1 MIAII
6 PARSGSQGLKNKN
19 ILKLNGKP
27 LIGYTIKAALK
38 SKKISEVIVSTDSKK
53 IAKIAKSFG
62 ASVPFLRPKNL
73 ATSSSKSIDTYIYTI
88 DKIEKLSNKQI
99 KNFICLL
106 PTCPLRDSKDIDNSI
121 SLFNKKKA
129 DSVISVTDADYP
141 IEWNYLLGRNLI
153 LKKFVKNT
161 KETDNRQKFKPL
173 FIPNGSIYIFKKK
186 KIFQYKRFF
195 FKKTYGY
202 KMSKLK
208 SIDIDN
214 IDDFRYVS
222 YILKKKLYDK

>member
-19 ILKLNGKP
+19 ILKLNGKS
-27 LIGYTIKAALK
+27 LIGYTIEAALK
-38 SKKISEVIVSTDSKK
+38 SKKISKVIVSTNSEK

-73 ATSSSKSIDTYIYTI
+73 ATSKSKSIDTYIYTI
-88 DKIEKLSNKQI
+88 NKIEEQTNKHI
-99 KNFICLL
+99 NSFICLL
-106 PTCPLRDSKDIDNSI
+106 PTCPLRDSKDIDNAI
-121 SLFNKKKA
+121 RLFNKKKA
-129 DSVISVTDADYP
+129 DSVISITNADYP
-141 IEWNYLLGRNLI
+141 IEWNFSLGSNSI
-153 LKKFVKNT
+153 LKKIIKNSS
-161 KETDNRQKFKPL
+161 ETDNRQKFKSL
-173 FIPNGSIYIFKKK
+173 FIPNGAIYIFKKK
-186 KIFQYKRFF
+186 KIFKHKRFF

-222 YILKKKLYDK
+222 YILKKNK